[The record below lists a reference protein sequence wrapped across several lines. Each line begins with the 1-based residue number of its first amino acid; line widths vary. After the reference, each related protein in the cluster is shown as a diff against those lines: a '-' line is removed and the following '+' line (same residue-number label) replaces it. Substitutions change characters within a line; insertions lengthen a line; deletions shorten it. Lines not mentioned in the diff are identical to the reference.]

1 MLAIFKR
8 EFKSYFINLS
18 GYIFICALWAL
29 SGFLTVK
36 INLLGQIA
44 SYEYVLSNMLIILVL
59 VVPILTMRSISE
71 DKTSN
76 TDTLLYS
83 LPISSSQ
90 IVAGKYFAML
100 SVFGIACL
108 GMGATPIV
116 LGMFGEVNFASAYS
130 ALLGFFLLGSALI
143 AVCTFISSLTSNM
156 LAAAVGGIVAV
167 FGIYLV
173 TLLITIIPTSAFASM
188 ICFAIV
194 ALLLAAVVFY
204 LTRNYILTAAVG
216 ALTVIPLLVFYFI
229 DSEKFVSLFPK
240 TLEQLAL
247 FDRYYSFLGGI
258 FDVGASVY
266 YISFAVFF
274 VVLTVLSF
282 DKRRWS

>member
-1 MLAIFKR
+1 
-8 EFKSYFINLS
+8 
-18 GYIFICALWAL
+18 
-29 SGFLTVK
+29 
-36 INLLGQIA
+36 
-44 SYEYVLSNMLIILVL
+44 
-59 VVPILTMRSISE
+59 
-71 DKTSN
+71 
-76 TDTLLYS
+76 
-83 LPISSSQ
+83 
-90 IVAGKYFAML
+90 
-100 SVFGIACL
+100 
-108 GMGATPIV
+108 
-116 LGMFGEVNFASAYS
+116 
-130 ALLGFFLLGSALI
+130 LGFFLLGSALI

-167 FGIYLV
+167 FGIRLV

-188 ICFAIV
+188 IRFAIV

-247 FDRYYSFLGGI
+247 FDRYNSFLGGI

-274 VVLTVLSF
+274 VVLTMLSF

>member
-36 INLLGQIA
+36 INLLGRIA